1 MGPALDQQL
10 NNIEGIAMLYYLTG
24 LCIAALA
31 VGHRWQQ
38 TDGWLVL
45 GIGLVLVGLV
55 NMMLNYLDDRRSEE

>member
-1 MGPALDQQL
+1 MP
-10 NNIEGIAMLYYLTG
+10 YYLTG

-55 NMMLNYLDDRRSEE
+55 NMMLNYLDDRRSED